1 MALTLRTSPSLDEH
15 LNILKDSLNMGT
27 SSGVIKFVV
36 ENYNNVDRNLQKTRK
51 ELAET
56 KLQFDKLIDILN
68 KKKAIEKELSIFLN
82 GII

>member
-15 LNILKDSLNMGT
+15 LNNLKDSLNLGT
-27 SSGVIKFVV
+27 SSGVIKFIVK
-36 ENYNNVDRNLQKTRK
+36 NYDNVDRNLQKTRK

-56 KLQFDKLIDILN
+56 KLQFNKLIDILN

-82 GII
+82 EII

>member
-15 LNILKDSLNMGT
+15 LDTLEDSLNMGT

-36 ENYNNVDRNLQKTRK
+36 ENYDDVDRNLQKTRK

-56 KLQFDKLIDILN
+56 KLQFNKLIDILN
-68 KKKAIEKELSIFLN
+68 KKKAIEKKLSIFLN

>member
-1 MALTLRTSPSLDEH
+1 MALTLRTSPFLDEH
-15 LNILKDSLNMGT
+15 LNTLKDSLNMGT

-36 ENYNNVDRNLQKTRK
+36 ENYDNVDRNLQKTRK

-56 KLQFDKLIDILN
+56 KLRFNKLISLLN